1 MTKEEIK
8 KESLKRFP
16 VNHKQNSQGA
26 QYDANSP
33 RRRAFVDGAFFAL
46 EIENKK
52 NDNNEK

>member
-8 KESLKRFP
+8 KEALKRFP

-46 EIENKK
+46 GIK
-52 NDNNEK
+52 